1 MIRKIKDFIWKILI
15 SLGIGG
21 PIQLIL
27 NGALI
32 EDGWYKSYNTKR
44 SVDKNGNPIPWCTY
58 PFIKFIEPRLKKNF
72 RIFEFGAGNST
83 LWYAEHVEWIRAVEH
98 DKEWI
103 NYLSTSIL
111 HNVEIIHKELSE
123 GGDYSKEVMRGGE
136 KYDIIIIDGR
146 DRNNCV
152 KNSIDYLTDKGII
165 IFDNSNLPIYRSSID
180 FLSNH
185 GFKKIDF
192 IGMSPVTSHNNCTSI
207 FYKTNNC
214 LAI

>member
-21 PIQLIL
+21 PIQLML

-32 EDGWYKSYNTKR
+32 EDGWYKSYNTKK
-44 SVDKNGNPIPWCTY
+44 SVDKNGNPLPWCTY
-58 PFIKFIEPRLKKNF
+58 PFIKFIEPRLKKSF
-72 RIFEFGAGNST
+72 RVFEFGAGNST
-83 LWYAEHVEWIRAVEH
+83 LWYAERVGRIKSVEH

-103 NYLSTSIL
+103 DYIARNIPN
-111 HNVEIIHKELSE
+111 NVEIVHKVLSVD
-123 GGDYSKEVMRGGE
+123 GDYSKEVKNGGE
-136 KYDIIIIDGR
+136 KYDVIVIDGR
-146 DRNNCV
+146 DRNSCV
-152 KNSIDYLTDKGII
+152 KNSIKYLTEEGVI
-165 IFDNSNLPIYRSSID
+165 IFDNSNLSIYKSSVDLLI
-180 FLSNH
+180 SN
-185 GFKKIDF
+185 GFKKINF